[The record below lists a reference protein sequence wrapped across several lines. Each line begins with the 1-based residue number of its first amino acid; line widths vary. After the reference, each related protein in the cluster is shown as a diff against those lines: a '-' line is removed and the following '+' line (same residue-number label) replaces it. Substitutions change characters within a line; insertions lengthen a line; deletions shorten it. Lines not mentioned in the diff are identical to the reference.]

1 MAILSRSAKK
11 LTAVS
16 LYLTFVFAFTITMRK
31 IRVAEIDTR
40 LVLRFHHQKLLYYLQ
55 SLQVLPYVL
64 NLLCDQNLK
73 TDLLGAQCLS
83 LKS

>member
-1 MAILSRSAKK
+1 MAIFSRSAKK

-40 LVLRFHHQKLLYYLQ
+40 LVLRF
-55 SLQVLPYVL
+55 
-64 NLLCDQNLK
+64 
-73 TDLLGAQCLS
+73 LS
-83 LKS
+83 LSSSKVTVLGKFVNVRVKLFL